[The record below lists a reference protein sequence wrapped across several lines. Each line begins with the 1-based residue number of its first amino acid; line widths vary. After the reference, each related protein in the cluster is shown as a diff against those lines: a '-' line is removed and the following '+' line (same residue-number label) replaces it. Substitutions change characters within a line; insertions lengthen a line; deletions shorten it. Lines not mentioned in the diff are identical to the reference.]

1 MLRQEP
7 FSIDT
12 NPQAQTSLACR
23 VIKPVSGFFSSHAIP
38 QATPTLKPSATASLK
53 SSLPEENTH
62 LVQEDAAELSKAPES
77 LSSQT
82 REPSPDP
89 GTVCLKLWQFHRV
102 LLSDEGP

>member
-38 QATPTLKPSATASLK
+38 QATPTLKPSATTSLR

-77 LSSQT
+77 PSSQT